1 MEGKATFTLADAA
14 TGKTVKRLC
23 EHNLVTDA
31 VKRILAPPLYA
42 LTLKYS
48 ISDFLK
54 SVMPI
59 SEKLFGGIVL
69 MGNNLDE
76 RASNILPGRDFV
88 PVATAGGA
96 YSGTNIMRGTLNAN
110 ETYATEKGY
119 HFTWDFG
126 TDKANGTIKCAAL
139 TSRLFGNSGFSAED
153 RNSTILMDAQKPS
166 DIGTATTL
174 MLYAEGQYLG
184 TFREMTHTFIRR
196 NIDNSITFV
205 RIKSSDPSAVGLNDR
220 HMLEQKSEP
229 YYSVVV
235 DCPINYCYEAKCYVD
250 IATRTVYFFS
260 DILRKDEDYRIDYF
274 GVDLDS
280 LAVVSQGTQKLAR
293 SYTRNIA
300 AALYE
305 GSFYLAT
312 DAGVDVY
319 SPSGELLK
327 SYTLPTTSILSW
339 FCTVNGVLTLGNG
352 MSLDYSLYNGKF
364 YPSYNPQG
372 VLPSYSEDIS
382 LPYCPVCSFYMNYN
396 ASNKANIDPYL
407 GISANYFATINNL
420 SEPLEKTNAH
430 TLKITYDI
438 TN

>member
-31 VKRILAPPLYA
+31 VKKILAPPLYA
-42 LTLKYS
+42 LMLKYS

-59 SEKLFGGIVL
+59 SEKLFGGIML
-69 MGNNLDE
+69 LGNNLDE
-76 RASNILPGRDFV
+76 SASNILPGKDLV

-96 YSGTNIMRGTLNAN
+96 YSGTNIMRGTLNVN

-139 TSRLFGNSGFSAED
+139 TSRIFGNSGFSAED
-153 RNSTILMDAQKPS
+153 RNSTIVMDAQKPN

-174 MLYAEGQYLG
+174 ILSAEGQYLG
-184 TFREMTHTFIRR
+184 TFQKLTHTYIRR

-205 RIKSSDPSAVGLNDR
+205 RIKNPDPSAVGLNDR
-220 HMLEQKSEP
+220 HMFDQEAEP

-235 DCPINYCYEAKCYVD
+235 KCPITYCYEAKCYVD
-250 IATRTVYFFS
+250 IAARTVYFFS
-260 DILRKDEDYRIDYF
+260 DILRKDGDYRIDYF

-280 LAVVSQGTQKLAR
+280 FNVVTQGTQKLAHD
-293 SYTRNIA
+293 YTRNIA

-312 DAGVDVY
+312 DSGADVY

-352 MSLDYSLYNGKF
+352 MTLVYSLYNGKF
-364 YPSYNPQG
+364 YPSYNSQG
-372 VLPSYSEDIS
+372 VLPFYSADIS
-382 LPYCPVCSFYMNYN
+382 APYCPVCSFYMNYN
-396 ASNKANIDPYL
+396 ASNKASIDPYL